1 VRAAEVRALVEG
13 NTNPLEGRD
22 ELFFAL
28 RVVAAPVRVFDTE
41 NVLAAFMF
49 GKQKLEKRI
58 SEGTYVKE
66 PGWAWRK
73 ANADRHQEERV
84 PAGFGKWK

>member
-1 VRAAEVRALVEG
+1 MRAAEVRALIEG
-13 NTNPLEGRD
+13 NANPLEGRD
-22 ELFFAL
+22 EFFFAL
-28 RVVAAPVRVFDTE
+28 RVVATSVSVFDTQ
-41 NVLAAFMF
+41 NVLAALVF

-66 PGWAWRK
+66 PGWAGRK